1 MISLIFL
8 KAGVHENEL
17 PAVSLE
23 SAGTNIQPITG
34 KINQQTDWGSNVKN
48 TLAKD
53 VILDKAY
60 EALLTHFDEQ
70 NYRFRL
76 DVRWMPRSLMQASPE
91 HILSVEMVGEAERYT
106 RFDVAFTE
114 RGRRQTSQI
123 QLLIELEKRMP
134 VASRRIMYGEKL
146 DTKNTE
152 YRWVS
157 IPDDR
162 GQLVADSELII
173 GKTVRRTLAAGQP
186 VRHTDIASEF
196 LIQTGDEVTLVF
208 EEHGIRIELTAQ
220 ARQDGAEGDLIK
232 LYNEKTRTRYLG
244 SVMGRDVVQ
253 WRKTL

>member
-1 MISLIFL
+1 MISLFFL
-8 KAGVHENEL
+8 KAGIHENEI

-23 SAGTNIQPITG
+23 PAGTNIQFIPD
-34 KINQQTDWGSNVKN
+34 KISRQAGWDSNVKKP
-48 TLAKD
+48 LAKD

-60 EALLTHFDEQ
+60 EVLLARFDKHT
-70 NYRFRL
+70 YRFSL

-106 RFDVAFTE
+106 RFDVVFTE
-114 RGRRQTSQI
+114 RGRRHTSQI
-123 QLLIELEKRMP
+123 QLLIDLEQRMP

-162 GQLVADSELII
+162 GQLVAHSELLI

-186 VRHTDIASEF
+186 VRYADIASEF
-196 LIQTGDEVTLVF
+196 LIQAGDEVTLVF
-208 EEHGIRIELTAQ
+208 EENGIRIELTAQ